1 MPVTYEPIA
10 TQTLGSAAA
19 SVTFSSIPQT
29 YTDLIFVVTTPSG
42 HNTGSGLQLN
52 SDTSYSTNYSRTV
65 LTGNG
70 TSASSFRN
78 NGSSNPTA
86 NHDLGALRPNGNL
99 IAQFMNY
106 SNTTTNKTILSRAN
120 GAANDVTALVML
132 WQSTS
137 AITSFVFT
145 TDGGNLS
152 TGATF
157 SLYGVKNA

>member
-1 MPVTYEPIA
+1 MPSTYTPIA

-42 HNTGSGLQLN
+42 HNTGSGIQLN
-52 SDTSYSTNYSRTV
+52 SNTNYTDDYSRTV

-106 SNTTTNKTILSRAN
+106 SNTTTFKTIISRAN

-132 WQSTS
+132 WKSTN

-152 TGATF
+152 AGMTF
-157 SLYGVKNA
+157 TLYGVKSA